1 MGDMTVTVDALK
13 ETAPGETRVSVT
25 PASVQQLRA
34 SEIDVL
40 VERDTGAGALLPA
53 RTYTDVGARV
63 DDAEQLIRRADA
75 VLAVHAPDAPRR
87 GQLRRDQ
94 LHCGLLKAC
103 TTIELVAALDDA
115 SVVAV
120 SLGHAAVHAHQR
132 PVDGYTHLA
141 GKRRRVEGE
150 RRDQHPPRAS
160 VARQSRACPSSMW
173 ITPRPSSSSSVP
185 CATARP
191 ASTTSCTPI
200 PRPACTSLTPS
211 RRSAQIMCA
220 IKTLVG

>member
-1 MGDMTVTVDALK
+1 MTVTFGGLK
-13 ETAPGETRVSVT
+13 ETAPGETRVAVT
-25 PASVQQLRA
+25 PASVQRLRA
-34 SEIDVL
+34 NGIDVL
-40 VERDTGAGALLPA
+40 VEHDAGAGALLPA

-63 DDAEQLIRRADA
+63 VDAEQLIRRADA
-75 VLAVHAPDAPRR
+75 VLAIHPPDAPRR
-87 GQLRRDQ
+87 AQLRRGQ
-94 LHCGLLKAC
+94 LLCGLLQAC

-115 SVVAV
+115 GVIAV
-120 SLGHAAVHAHQR
+120 SLGHAALHAQQR

-141 GKRRRVEGE
+141 GKRRRVQGE

-160 VARQSRACPSSMW
+160 VARRSRACPSSMW
-173 ITPRPSSSSSVP
+173 ITPRPSSSSNVP
-185 CATARP
+185 WATAMP

-211 RRSAQIMCA
+211 RHSAPIMCA

>member
-13 ETAPGETRVSVT
+13 ETAPGETRVAVT
-25 PASVQQLRA
+25 PASVQRLRA

-40 VERDTGAGALLPA
+40 VERDAGAGALLPP

-75 VLAVHAPDAPRR
+75 VLAIHAPDAPRR
-87 GQLRRDQ
+87 AQLPQGQL
-94 LHCGLLKAC
+94 LCGLLQAC
-103 TTIELVAALDDA
+103 TTIELVAALDD
-115 SVVAV
+115 SGVIAV
-120 SLGHAAVHAHQR
+120 SLGHAALHAQQR

-150 RRDQHPPRAS
+150 RRDQHPPRAR
-160 VARQSRACPSSMW
+160 VARRSRACPSSMW
-173 ITPRPSSSSSVP
+173 IAPRPSSSSSVP
-185 CATARP
+185 CATAP

-211 RRSAQIMCA
+211 RHSAQIMCA

>member
-1 MGDMTVTVDALK
+1 MTITVDALK
-13 ETAPGETRVSVT
+13 ETAPGETPVAVT
-25 PASVQQLRA
+25 PASVQRLRA
-34 SEIDVL
+34 SGIDVL
-40 VERDTGAGALLPA
+40 VERDAGAGALLPT

-75 VLAVHAPDAPRR
+75 VLAIHAPDAPRR
-87 GQLRRDQ
+87 AQLRRGQ
-94 LHCGLLKAC
+94 LLCGLLQAC

-115 SVVAV
+115 GVIAV
-120 SLGHAAVHAHQR
+120 SLGHAALHAQQR
-132 PVDGYTHLA
+132 PVA

-160 VARQSRACPSSMW
+160 VARRSRACPSSMW
-173 ITPRPSSSSSVP
+173 IAPRPSSSSSVP
-185 CATARP
+185 CATAP

-211 RRSAQIMCA
+211 GHSAQIMCA

>member
-1 MGDMTVTVDALK
+1 MTVTVGALK
-13 ETAPGETRVSVT
+13 ETAPGETRVAVT
-25 PASVQQLRA
+25 PASVQRLRA
-34 SEIDVL
+34 SGIDVL
-40 VERDTGAGALLPA
+40 VERDAGAGALLPA

-63 DDAEQLIRRADA
+63 VDAEQLIRRADA
-75 VLAVHAPDAPRR
+75 VPAIHAPDAPRR
-87 GQLRRDQ
+87 AQLRRGQ
-94 LHCGLLKAC
+94 LLRGLLQAC

-115 SVVAV
+115 GVIAV
-120 SLGHAAVHAHQR
+120 SLGHAAVHAQQR
-132 PVDGYTHLA
+132 PVDGYTHLT

-160 VARQSRACPSSMW
+160 VARRSRACPSSMW

-185 CATARP
+185 RATAMP

-211 RRSAQIMCA
+211 RHSAQIMCA
-220 IKTLVG
+220 IKTLVD

>member
-1 MGDMTVTVDALK
+1 MTVTVDALK
-13 ETAPGETRVSVT
+13 ETAPGETRVAVT
-25 PASVQQLRA
+25 PASVQRLRV

-40 VERDTGAGALLPA
+40 VERDAGAGALLPV
-53 RTYTDVGARV
+53 RTYTD
-63 DDAEQLIRRADA
+63 A
-75 VLAVHAPDAPRR
+75 VLAIHAPDAPRR
-87 GQLRRDQ
+87 AQLRRGQ
-94 LHCGLLKAC
+94 LLCGLLQAC

-115 SVVAV
+115 GVIAV
-120 SLGHAAVHAHQR
+120 SLGRAAVHAQQR

-160 VARQSRACPSSMW
+160 VARRSRACPSSMW
-173 ITPRPSSSSSVP
+173 IAPRPSSSSSVP
-185 CATARP
+185 CATAP

-211 RRSAQIMCA
+211 RHSAQIMCA